1 MDTMTTIVFCLLLFI
16 VGSIIFY
23 LICEGIIYL
32 ICKLPDWIV
41 GTAFLAILFSY
52 IFKLLNNKGGK
63 E

>member
-1 MDTMTTIVFCLLLFI
+1 MDTMSTIVFCSLLFI
-16 VGSIIFY
+16 VGSVIFY

-52 IFKLLNNKGGK
+52 IFKFFSNKGDK